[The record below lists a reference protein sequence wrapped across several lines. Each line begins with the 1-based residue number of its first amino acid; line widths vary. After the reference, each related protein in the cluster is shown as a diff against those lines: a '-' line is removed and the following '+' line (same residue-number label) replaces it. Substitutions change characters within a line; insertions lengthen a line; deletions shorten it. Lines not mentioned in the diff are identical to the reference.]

1 MLILR
6 IPRGG
11 IPSRSPFR
19 KGAGPLPSLRRIA
32 LLVLLAA
39 VAPSVSGATEGGEL
53 ETLARRE
60 NRVVIADFG
69 LGLCRQCKAQSEILD
84 RVKAVYRDKVLVR
97 MVPVNREHELTARYQ
112 VELIPHLIFFSPSGT
127 IALRNTGVMSYEDIS
142 VQLSRMGVTP

>member
-1 MLILR
+1 M
-6 IPRGG
+6 GT
-11 IPSRSPFR
+11 
-19 KGAGPLPSLRRIA
+19 GPLPSLRRIA